1 MSYPAS
7 PERLLGKCRELERR
21 ASGLVASGRVLAAA
35 GRGRKARARLRMM
48 LGEAL
53 ETIDSALALCR
64 RLRELV
70 PVNTL
75 PLDPRVLSF
84 KSSVDSIVERL
95 VSLRAD
101 AETLYPVRL
110 D

>member
-1 MSYPAS
+1 MTT
-7 PERLLGKCRELERR
+7 PEILLGRCRELERR
-21 ASGLVASGRVLAAA
+21 ASSLVGSGRVLAAA
-35 GRGRKARARLRMM
+35 GRGREARARLRMT

-53 ETIDSALALCR
+53 ETIDMALALCR
-64 RLRELV
+64 RLRGLV
-70 PVNTL
+70 PANTM

-84 KSSVDSIVERL
+84 KSSVDSMVERL
-95 VSLRAD
+95 ISLRAD